1 MVRPHLQGFETTSRR
16 NSECRSPA
24 WSRASKSAPANNLD
38 AVDLSPK
45 TPAYRA
51 GHGVRDVV
59 ARIVPQGFSSTS
71 VNPFIVH
78 RCKELKA
85 RILGLRLHETLNG
98 TGQGVSLRVLEFIK
112 EFSGV
117 CEFLNFP
124 CHPDRDR
131 GRPESPPKSPYAV
144 ELQVARL
151 MPALMPVVMSAR
163 GVSGYLSMRG
173 IASYMIVNGMDER
186 LIEGLD
192 QVLETETGRFRERPA
207 LRRLDLFEAGVS
219 LMAHVW
225 SKKPWHTCSRVPPGN
240 QTENRFICHMTRQ
253 ALMDHVD
260 LCLPARRMSNAGA
273 MAAPASTTT
282 RLSDLGRIGRRRRL
296 TAYAPLWIV

>member
-1 MVRPHLQGFETTSRR
+1 MVRPHLQGFETTPRR

-24 WSRASKSAPANNLD
+24 WSRASKSEPANNLD
-38 AVDLSPK
+38 AVILSPK
-45 TPAYRA
+45 TPAHWA

-71 VNPFIVH
+71 VSPFIVH

-98 TGQGVSLRVLEFIK
+98 TRQGVSLRVLEFIK

-117 CEFLNFP
+117 YEFLNFP

-131 GRPESPPKSPYAV
+131 GRPNFPPKPPYAV
-144 ELQVARL
+144 ELQVAHF
-151 MPALMPVVMSAR
+151 MPALMPALMSAR

-192 QVLETETGRFRERPA
+192 QVLETKTGRFGERPV
-207 LRRLDLFEAGVS
+207 LKRLDLLAAGVS

-225 SKKPWHTCSRVPPGN
+225 SEKPWRTCSRVRPGN
-240 QTENRFICHMTRQ
+240 QTENRFICHMTRE
-253 ALMDHVD
+253 ALMVEVD
-260 LCLPARRMSNAGA
+260 LCLPARRMSDAGA
-273 MAAPASTTT
+273 AIAPVSTTT
-282 RLSDLGRIGRRRRL
+282 RFTDLGRIGRRRRL
-296 TAYAPLWIV
+296 TAYAPLRIV